1 MCRRW
6 CISSITDDEAT
17 NGWSWV
23 FLGAAGGA
31 PVADDVEAAGALVAD
46 AVGAAEA
53 LVADAC
59 IDRSLN

>member
-1 MCRRW
+1 M
-6 CISSITDDEAT
+6 
-17 NGWSWV
+17 
-23 FLGAAGGA
+23 
-31 PVADDVEAAGALVAD
+31 ADDVEAAGALVAD